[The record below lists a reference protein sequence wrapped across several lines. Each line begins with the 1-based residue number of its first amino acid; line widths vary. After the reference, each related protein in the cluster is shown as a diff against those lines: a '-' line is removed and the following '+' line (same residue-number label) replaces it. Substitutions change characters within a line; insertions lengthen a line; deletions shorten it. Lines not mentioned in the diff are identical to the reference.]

1 MIPLSECAHLY
12 STNAIPNPK
21 EAKALQREIEDL
33 RSRIAELKSQLQ
45 GLEEELPQHEAVL
58 FPVRRI
64 PVKVLG
70 KVFSLALPTTL
81 DDKDREQLLNFC
93 LVCKPWRDA
102 ALAAE
107 SLWSRVRVETCR
119 NSFEKIVS
127 WYNKSRDSPK
137 SLEVAIELCNGEE
150 DCADLGSEC
159 KSGNVVLAKLL
170 TDGPILDHLYLNY
183 QGSNCFW
190 NLVEALHFYDTIS
203 KPKTRP
209 WDCLRSLALGFDW
222 DWEEPDDNSES
233 TFHHI
238 PSSVTSLSFRLP
250 IADEMWKGNYISDVP
265 LHVPSDVLQ
274 RLTCLTFTS
283 DWTGDHGLQLLEHCQ
298 NVETLTLDIL
308 SKNPFGN
315 PSNFTPSELTDSIV
329 HLPQLRSLH
338 LRRLLPVAVNMFLF
352 LDTPN
357 LVSLDIQLFPP
368 EPEMT
373 PEASSFA
380 KTVLSFI
387 ERSGCQSTLRHLC
400 IRDCPFTDEELAALL
415 RGLSF
420 ITHLTLDDVPIKENG
435 NVFHK
440 LCFPTLALP
449 HLQALEL
456 LELPPQFRFGDVQ
469 DFLQARR
476 PGRFDN
482 GVFVFEGPP
491 DSLKK
496 VIATYQKILAP
507 GLSMKDR
514 SDDTPYISALRRSGT
529 LISVG
534 PSEYH
539 GRQVQYSA

>member
-1 MIPLSECAHLY
+1 MILLSECAHLY
-12 STNAIPNPK
+12 STNAIPDPR
-21 EAKALQREIEDL
+21 EAKALQQEIENL
-33 RSRIAELKSQLQ
+33 QSKIAELKSQLQ
-45 GLEEELPQHEAVL
+45 ELEKELPQHVAVL
-58 FPVRRI
+58 SPVRRI
-64 PVKVLG
+64 PVEVLG
-70 KVFSLALPTTL
+70 RIFSLALPTTL
-81 DDKDREQLLNFC
+81 DDNDREQLLDFC
-93 LVCKPWRDA
+93 LVCKLWRDA

-107 SLWSRVRVETCR
+107 WLWSRVRVETSR

-127 WYNKSRDSPK
+127 WYKKSGKSPK
-137 SLEVAIELCNGEE
+137 SLEVAIELCEDGEE

-159 KSGNVVLAKLL
+159 KSGNAVLARLL
-170 TDGPILDHLYLNY
+170 TDGPILDHLDLNY
-183 QGSNCFW
+183 QGSKCFW

-209 WDCLRSLALGFDW
+209 WDRLRSLALGFDW
-222 DWEEPDDNSES
+222 EWEEPDDKLES

-250 IADEMWKGNYISDVP
+250 IADETWDGDNILDIP

-283 DWTGDHGLQLLEHCQ
+283 DWTGDHGLQLLKHCQ

-315 PSNFTPSELTDSIV
+315 PSDFTPPKLMDSIV
-329 HLPQLRSLH
+329 HLPQLRSLR
-338 LRRLLPVAVNMFLF
+338 LRRLLPVAVNIFLF
-352 LDTPN
+352 LNTPH
-357 LVSLDIQLFPP
+357 LVSLDIQLFPR

-387 ERSGCQSTLRHLC
+387 ERSECQTTLRLLC
-400 IRDCPFTDEELAALL
+400 IRECPFTDEELATLL
-415 RGLSF
+415 RGLPF

-440 LCFPTLALP
+440 LCFPTLTLP
-449 HLQALEL
+449 HLQALKL
-456 LELPPQFRFGDVQ
+456 LELPPQFRFGDVE

-476 PGRFDN
+476 PVQFNN
-482 GVFVFEGPP
+482 GAFVFEGPP

-496 VIATYQKILAP
+496 VVATYQKTSAP
-507 GLSMKDR
+507 WLKDR
-514 SDDTPYISALRRSGT
+514 SDNTPYISALRHSGT
-529 LISVG
+529 FISVG

-539 GRQVQYSA
+539 GRQVQSSA